1 MDKGIKK
8 LRSFSIS
15 YGLTKVKL
23 PLILVLV
30 VDNHLCFLLDTGAT
44 NNLIDH
50 RVYEYLK
57 GHFEELNEGAMI
69 GIDGTKKSTPKIK
82 LSFTFEGHDYSP
94 IFHVFDSSKA
104 FDVIEKESGIQI
116 HGILGSMFFL
126 EHGWIIDFE
135 KKVVILDSNPL

>member
-1 MDKGIKK
+1 MEADE
-8 LRSFSIS
+8 
-15 YGLTKVKL
+15 KVRIVALDVSLEKVGL
-23 PLILVLV
+23 PLIIVQV
-30 VDNHLCFLLDTGAT
+30 ADNHLCLLLDTGAT
-44 NNLIDH
+44 NNLIDL

-57 GHFEELNEGAMI
+57 GHFEDLKEGAMI
-69 GIDGTKKSTPKIK
+69 GIDGAKKSTPKIK
-82 LSFTFEGHDYSP
+82 LSFTFEGQDYSP